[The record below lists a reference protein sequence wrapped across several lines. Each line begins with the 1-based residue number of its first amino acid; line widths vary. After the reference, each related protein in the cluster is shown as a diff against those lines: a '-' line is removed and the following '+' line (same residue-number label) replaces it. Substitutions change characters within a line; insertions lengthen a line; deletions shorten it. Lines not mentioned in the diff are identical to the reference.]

1 MSGEIVADQGT
12 TPIRRVVVVG
22 GGSAGWI
29 TAGLLAAEHSEL
41 SICLIESPSVPI
53 IGVGEGTWPSMRR
66 DIAAIRVVEA
76 DFVHDCDASFKQGTW
91 FRDWSS
97 QGDSGYLHPFS
108 LPTEFSSLNLANY
121 WLMLEQSGAFATL
134 SRRKPT
140 SSEQAWRPNSVTHQT
155 LRST

>member
-1 MSGEIVADQGT
+1 MSGEIVADQG
-12 TPIRRVVVVG
+12 PHLFGEWSLLVVEAQG
-22 GGSAGWI
+22 GLRLVCWPQS
-29 TAGLLAAEHSEL
+29 TEL
-41 SICLIESPSVPI
+41 SICLIESPNVPI

-66 DIAAIRVVEA
+66 TLQRLGLSEA

-121 WLMLEQSGAFATL
+121 WLTLEQSGSLRGLCHAA
-134 SRRKPT
+134 SRRR
-140 SSEQAWRPNSVTHQT
+140 QGRLGAQT
-155 LRST
+155 V